1 MATHTKPLTFTEIK
15 AAKPKTKKY
24 RLFDGGGLYIEIT
37 PSASKLWRFKYR
49 FEGKEKLLSFGKFPD
64 LSLQDARLKRE
75 ETRKKIANGF
85 DPSEEKKQEKIK
97 REAKKADE
105 ERKAFTFDELSKK
118 YFKHRI
124 SREDAPSEKYMD
136 KLQKRV
142 EKHCYPI
149 IKEKPIDEI
158 TRQDVEKIIE
168 RLKDAEFYE
177 VARRVLQITKAI
189 LDHGVMKYDLSS
201 NVAAILKPRE
211 EIGKKT
217 VRHFP
222 IITDKEEL
230 KGLLIAID
238 GYTGD
243 YSTKQALRVMPY
255 LAFRP
260 GNIRALEWSEINL
273 ENRVVTIPGSKMKS
287 KREYRSPI
295 PKQVLKILEETK
307 TYSGGGRYVFP
318 SYIHK
323 DRPLSENTLNLGL
336 RRLGYTRD
344 QLVSHSFR
352 RIFSTIAH
360 SNLKDHGNS
369 SLAIESQLAHRDLNE
384 IRDTYNE
391 SDFYEERI
399 GLMQWWSDFL
409 DDVKKAKK

>member
-1 MATHTKPLTFTEIK
+1 MAKLIKPLKSTILDT
-15 AAKPKTKKY
+15 AKPKVKKY
-24 RLFDGGGLYIEIT
+24 RLYDGGGLYLEVS
-37 PSASKLWRFKYR
+37 PGGSKLWRFKYR
-49 FEGKEKLLSFGKFPD
+49 FEGKEKLLSFGKIT
-64 LSLQDARLKRE
+64 LQDARLKRE
-75 ETRKKIANGF
+75 ESKRKIANGI
-85 DPSEEKKQEKIK
+85 DPSEEKKKEKRRIA
-97 REAKKADE
+97 EAKAAN
-105 ERKAFTFDELSKK
+105 ERKAFTFSDLSEK
-118 YFKHRI
+118 YFKHRM

-136 KLQKRV
+136 KLKKRV
-142 EKHCYPI
+142 EKHCFPI
-149 IKEKPIDEI
+149 LKEKSIDEI
-158 TRQDVEKIIE
+158 TRQDIEEIIE
-168 RLKDAEFYE
+168 LLKNASLYE

-201 NVAAILKPRE
+201 NVAAILKPKE

-230 KGLLIAID
+230 KGLLIAMD

-260 GNIRALEWSEINL
+260 GNIRALEWSEVNL
-273 ENRVVTIPGSKMKS
+273 KKRIITIPGAKMKS
-287 KREYRSPI
+287 KRDYRSPI
-295 PKQVLKILEETK
+295 PEQVAKILEETK
-307 TYSGGGRYVFP
+307 AYSGGGQYVFP

-360 SNLKDHGNS
+360 GKLKEHKS
-369 SLAIESQLAHRDLNE
+369 QSIVIETQLAHRDLNE

-391 SDFYEERI
+391 SDFYEDRV
-399 GLMQWWSDFL
+399 GLMQWYADYL
-409 DDVKKAKK
+409 DEIKKGEN